1 MHLKMQKIAF
11 ALGALSFI
19 WPAPMQIYWL
29 PQDLYSNMA
38 AISLFW
44 NTNMPKTLYCWE
56 SVATCNLSL
65 SFWDNFTKFCLQFIF
80 FLVHRGGRLTWI
92 GHFQV
97 PKIRTFRARLSA
109 KPFLWKWVLFAWNY
123 FHING
128 LALSLALKQRLGAT
142 WKWLGKGLLR
152 EPMAHRLLPIA
163 IFMDERQSVPQRLT
177 RTVSVEKVDNAFIIL
192 KLDLPSKVACTPVL
206 RKTATMNPS
215 SHMLNNYKSCSKLIL

>member
-1 MHLKMQKIAF
+1 MQKIAF

-109 KPFLWKWVLFAWNY
+109 KPLLWKWVLFAWNY

-142 WKWLGKGLLR
+142 WKWPVEG
-152 EPMAHRLLPIA
+152 AHG
-163 IFMDERQSVPQRLT
+163 PQAPAYCNFHGWKT
-177 RTVSVEKVDNAFIIL
+177 KCPTTFDQDCK
-192 KLDLPSKVACTPVL
+192 C
-206 RKTATMNPS
+206 RKS
-215 SHMLNNYKSCSKLIL
+215 R